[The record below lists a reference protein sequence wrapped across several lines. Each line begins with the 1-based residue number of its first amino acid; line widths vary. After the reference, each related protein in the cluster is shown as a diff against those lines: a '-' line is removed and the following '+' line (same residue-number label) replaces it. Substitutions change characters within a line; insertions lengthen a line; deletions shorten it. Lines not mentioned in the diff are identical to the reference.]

1 MTPRFRRRDTGR
13 SVREAAALAARGSRI
28 SQVAKSTYDTIKAHM
43 IYERM
48 LKQALSDGSISVHSA
63 VLVVCG
69 GSFERELFLGLG
81 FTDVTISN
89 LDEQYSATL
98 APYKWSRQDAEN
110 LAYDDNTFDIVFVHA
125 GLHHCYSPHRGLL
138 EMYRVA
144 RGMVIVI
151 EARDSALLRMA
162 KRLGLATDYEIEAVS
177 SANFESGGVANGPIP
192 NFIYRW
198 TENEVLKTIKSFEPR
213 YVPEARFFY
222 GLRLPYQRFRST
234 PRRVLRSM
242 LLLVGP
248 AVELFAKIFPS
259 QGNEFGYTII
269 KGRNLLPWLSED
281 SNGNV
286 VVSKDIVKGMGRIYK
301 RVD

>member
-1 MTPRFRRRDTGR
+1 
-13 SVREAAALAARGSRI
+13 
-28 SQVAKSTYDTIKAHM
+28 M

-48 LKQALSDGSISVHSA
+48 LKQALSEGTISLHSS

-89 LDEQYSATL
+89 LDEQYRATL

-110 LAYDDNTFDIVFVHA
+110 LDYGDNTFDVVFVHA

-138 EMYRVA
+138 QMYRVA

-151 EARDSALLRMA
+151 EGRDSALLKMA
-162 KRLGLATDYEIEAVS
+162 KRLGFTTDYEIEAVS

-198 TENEVLKTIKSFEPR
+198 TENEVLKTIKSFEPK
-213 YVPEARFFY
+213 YVPEVRFYY

-234 PRRVLRSM
+234 QRGVLRSM

-248 AVELFAKIFPS
+248 AVELLAKAFPR
-259 QGNEFGYTII
+259 QGNEFGYAIL
-269 KGRNLLPWLSED
+269 KGRKLLPWLSED
-281 SNGNV
+281 SNGNII
-286 VVSKDIVKGMGRIYK
+286 VSKNVVENMGRIYK